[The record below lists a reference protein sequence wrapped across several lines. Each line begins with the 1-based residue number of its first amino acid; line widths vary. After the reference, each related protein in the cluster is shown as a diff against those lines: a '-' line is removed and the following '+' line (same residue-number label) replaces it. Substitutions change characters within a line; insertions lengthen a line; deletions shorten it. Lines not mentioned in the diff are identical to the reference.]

1 VKPLLSTPRL
11 WGRGVYGVKL
21 NKQPQKGRI
30 DRSMNMYGYYRSG
43 KKVNGVRSILVMH
56 LIDEDGKSPMCGVPK
71 ELTLSEI
78 TLGKKI
84 CRGCMLIDKRQ
95 KKEIAKQERRV
106 RMIEYTAS
114 MF

>member
-1 VKPLLSTPRL
+1 
-11 WGRGVYGVKL
+11 VKL
-21 NKQPQKGRI
+21 NKQPLKGRI

-43 KKVNGVRSILVMH
+43 KNINGVRSILVMH
-56 LIDEDGKSPMCGVPK
+56 LIGEDGKRPMCGVPK
-71 ELTLSEI
+71 ELTLSEL

-95 KKEIAKQERRV
+95 KKEKAKQERKLW
-106 RMIEYTAS
+106 MTEYTAS